1 MKMKKAFLLFSMISA
16 LGALTACSSGTQEV
30 SFEYKDED
38 IVYSTVYQAYQIDN
52 IDDAYR
58 AYLEDQK
65 EDNPMAEVLLT
76 GVANFDSAKADCGEF
91 KGYVMHDGST
101 KNFDFGQL
109 SAALSNAQTQE
120 EYDAAQ
126 SELDNF
132 VKDVDYVIEE
142 DNNGNVIV
150 NIKAAYEKR
159 NADYSFVYEENPEAA
174 YSYALTGQNASTYKV
189 KEITVTP
196 DFSTKEIMGKAGAN
210 TLMGM
215 GTVFAVLI
223 FISIII
229 GQFGKIN
236 SLVTSLANAKAN
248 KELKEESTAP
258 VASTP
263 AVVSAPANDN
273 LVDDGELVAVITAAV
288 VACNVANGGSD
299 NLIVRSI
306 RKARR

>member
-1 MKMKKAFLLFSMISA
+1 MKMKKFFLLFSMIA
-16 LGALTACSSGTQEV
+16 VLGALTACSSGTQEV
-30 SFEYKDED
+30 SFEYSDED

-76 GVANFDSAKADCGEF
+76 GVANFDSAKDDCGKF
-91 KGYVMHDGST
+91 VGYVMHDGST
-101 KNFDFGQL
+101 KQFDFAGL
-109 SAALSNAQTQE
+109 SAALSNAQSQE

-126 SELDNF
+126 SQLDNF
-132 VKDVDYVIEE
+132 VKDIDYVIEE

-150 NIKAAYEKR
+150 NIKAAYERR

-174 YSYALTGQNASTYKV
+174 YSYALTGQNAATYKI

-196 DFSTKEIMGKAGAN
+196 DYSMGEIMGKAAAN

-236 SLVTSLANAKAN
+236 SVVTKMANAKAN
-248 KELKEESTAP
+248 KDLENSEVVETSGN
-258 VASTP
+258 S
-263 AVVSAPANDN
+263 AVVTASDNIVANDS
-273 LVDDGELVAVITAAV
+273 ELVAVITAAV
-288 VACNVANGGSD
+288 VAANVANGGSD